1 MVEKVFLFL
10 IESIE
15 LSFYIRACK
24 ELSETIKLDHRFAEN
39 CPEKKIQIN
48 FEIYYL
54 RCIALVYNIQKYFMG
69 SAAFHQERHSPLKI

>member
-10 IESIE
+10 MESIE

-39 CPEKKIQIN
+39 CPEK
-48 FEIYYL
+48 
-54 RCIALVYNIQKYFMG
+54 
-69 SAAFHQERHSPLKI
+69 

>member
-10 IESIE
+10 MESIE

-39 CPEKKIQIN
+39 CLGKNIN
-48 FEIYYL
+48 
-54 RCIALVYNIQKYFMG
+54 
-69 SAAFHQERHSPLKI
+69 